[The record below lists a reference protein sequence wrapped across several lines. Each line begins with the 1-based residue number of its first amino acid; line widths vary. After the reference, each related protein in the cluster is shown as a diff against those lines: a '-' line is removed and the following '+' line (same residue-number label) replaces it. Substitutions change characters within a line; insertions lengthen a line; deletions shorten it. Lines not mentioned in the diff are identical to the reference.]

1 MKKVKILTI
10 VIIVSCVFTSGCK
23 KEENSLTKSPVTIL
37 AVLLGNHANSKKFNV
52 QIGNKINQVYM
63 SFGNVCI
70 ICVDGKPEAMRN
82 KENESMM
89 AGCYSKEFLDNS
101 RADYKYQ
108 EVWKREYLSPQISN
122 LNKYIEECSPNNPE
136 VDTLE
141 ALHSAVEALNE
152 MESIIKD
159 ENDGNI
165 VINKEIIVYDTGL
178 CTTGSFNFLET
189 ENLELLT
196 NDKKLDRDE
205 IGQSKMNKLIDNLQ
219 ESAELP
225 ELSDI
230 MVTWYGLGE
239 VAHPQPELSKLDVEN
254 LRYMWSEILNRA
266 NAVPSS
272 VSNAKSDYF
281 IQITGYEAVESEYLV
296 TPVIWWEGV
305 GNTENEEE
313 VKIIEEEIGFV
324 PNSTDYISIER
335 AYQVLRPYAQ
345 NLLKY
350 PEMKIL
356 LLGTTASYNGG
367 SVELSTQ
374 RAEHV
379 KNTLVELG
387 VSEENIVAIGVGY
400 HQDFCENDSPN
411 GEFVEEIG
419 KNNRSVSIFPLD
431 SEKAQKALNGS

>member
-1 MKKVKILTI
+1 
-10 VIIVSCVFTSGCK
+10 
-23 KEENSLTKSPVTIL
+23 
-37 AVLLGNHANSKKFNV
+37 
-52 QIGNKINQVYM
+52 
-63 SFGNVCI
+63 
-70 ICVDGKPEAMRN
+70 
-82 KENESMM
+82 
-89 AGCYSKEFLDNS
+89 
-101 RADYKYQ
+101 
-108 EVWKREYLSPQISN
+108 
-122 LNKYIEECSPNNPE
+122 
-136 VDTLE
+136 
-141 ALHSAVEALNE
+141 